1 MDGLSQVTF
10 RVRHDCPLARL
21 SAELDVELQVWSGHR
36 LEVVF
41 LPGSRPPRSLRDE
54 AAARHLHPERTVH
67 TPDGTLWVW
76 RPPVDPKSSIS
87 RTLERHGL
95 MWQQP
100 LRVVRG
106 WEHYDA
112 LALAGG
118 EQDALDEL
126 RRAHPTRVVRRRAV
140 RPEDVRAGLFWSLQ
154 PALDAP
160 TDKQAEALLAAHA
173 AGYYRSPRGATTAD
187 VARTLGISRSSLE
200 ERLRAGENR
209 VMDAVLPV
217 LGWMR

>member
-10 RVRHDCPLARL
+10 RVKHDCPLARL

-41 LPGSRPPRSLRDE
+41 LPGTRPAKDRRDE
-54 AAARHLHPERTVH
+54 AAKQHLRPERTVH
-67 TPDGTLWVW
+67 TPEGTLWVW
-76 RPPVDPKSSIS
+76 RPTVDPNSSIS

-95 MWQQP
+95 LWQQP
-100 LRVVRG
+100 LRVVQG

-112 LALAGG
+112 LALTGK

-126 RRAHPTRVVRRRAV
+126 RKSHPTHVVRRRPV
-140 RPEDVRAGLFWSLQ
+140 QPEDIRAGLFWSLR
-154 PALDAP
+154 PALEAP
-160 TDKQAEALLAAHA
+160 TDKQAEALVAAHK
-173 AGYYRSPRGATTAD
+173 AGYYQSPRGATTAD
-187 VARTLGISRSSLE
+187 VAQTLGITRSSFE

-217 LGWMR
+217 LEWMR

>member
-1 MDGLSQVTF
+1 MDGLQQVTF
-10 RVRHDCPLARL
+10 RVQHDCPLARL
-21 SAELDVELQVWSGHR
+21 SAELDAELHVWSGHR

-41 LPGSRPPRSLRDE
+41 LPGIRTAQPVSDD
-54 AAARHLHPERTVH
+54 AAERHLHPERTVH

-76 RPPVDPKSSIS
+76 RPSVDPKSSIS

-95 MWQQP
+95 LWQQP

-112 LALAGG
+112 LALAGD
-118 EQDALDEL
+118 EQGALDEL
-126 RRAHPTRVVRRRAV
+126 RRAHPTRVVQRRTV
-140 RPEDVRAGLFWSLQ
+140 RPEDVRAGLFWSLR

-160 TDKQAEALLAAHA
+160 TDKQAEALVAAHE

-187 VARTLGISRSSLE
+187 VAARLGITRSSLE

-209 VMDAVLPV
+209 IMDAVLPV
-217 LGWMR
+217 LAWMR